1 MNRGGARGAAAVM
14 PTSAPSALA
23 RRWRHLDKSAWIW
36 LLAVAVL
43 LFLVVNPLFRL
54 LLVSFQQPDTAAFTL
69 SNYVAAYS
77 RSRYV
82 EALGNSLILGVS
94 AATLCVIFGA
104 PLAWALSRTDMPAK
118 NLIWVSILGTF
129 IIPPYLGAVG
139 WILLA
144 GPNAGW
150 LNRVAVALTGV
161 EKGPFNIYSMPGLVL
176 VTACYS
182 FPYVF
187 MFTKSA
193 LDLISSE
200 MEDAANI
207 LGAGNLRTTLS
218 ITLPLVLPA
227 LLGAFILVFLEA
239 IALFGSPALLALP
252 GRFHVV
258 TTQLWQFFEYPPKV
272 GVAAAYAMPLL
283 GITILL
289 FWLQRRITSRKGYV
303 SLTGKGGERRPIALG
318 AWKWPMLGYCLF
330 VCTLSFFMPMVVICQ
345 AALAKA
351 WGRGF
356 ALDNLTLQN
365 LYFTLFENNL
375 TRNAV
380 FNTFV
385 YAGTAALIAVS
396 LALCVAYIVNRQ
408 LVGRHL
414 GNALSFLTMAPFVI
428 PGIVLAIGFYAAYT
442 HPPLL
447 LYGTAWILIL
457 AFATRFL
464 PIAYANSSAAIRSVN
479 PELEDAVR
487 ILGGTRFTAIRR
499 VVLPLLKR
507 SLAGAFILVF
517 IPGTRELS
525 SAIFLYSINTQVL
538 SVLLFDKSDE
548 GNFEMLAAI
557 GLILVFITV
566 VLILIGFRLLGRDF
580 MLRRTAA

>member
-1 MNRGGARGAAAVM
+1 MGAPAGVPAGLPSVAS
-14 PTSAPSALA
+14 SASGQW
-23 RRWRHLDKSAWIW
+23 WRHVDRTAWVW
-36 LLAVAVL
+36 LLAIVVL
-43 LFLVVNPLFRL
+43 VFLVVNPLLRL
-54 LLVSFQQPDTAAFTL
+54 LIVSFQQPDGAFTL
-69 SNYVAAYS
+69 MNYVAAYS

-82 EALGNSLILGVS
+82 DALFNSLILGVS
-94 AATLCVIFGA
+94 AASLCLAFGV
-104 PLAWALSRTDMPAK
+104 PLAWAVSRTDMPAK
-118 NLIWVSILGTF
+118 GLVWISILGTF

-150 LNRVAVALTGV
+150 LNRLLVELTGMD
-161 EKGPFNIYSMPGLVL
+161 KGPFNIYSMTGLVL
-176 VTACYS
+176 VTALYS

-187 MFTKSA
+187 VFTKSA
-193 LDLISSE
+193 LDLVSSE

-218 ITLPLVLPA
+218 ITLPLALPA
-227 LLGAFILVFLEA
+227 ILGAFILVFLEA
-239 IALFGSPALLALP
+239 IALFGSPALIALP

-283 GITILL
+283 AITIFM
-289 FWLQRRITSRKGYV
+289 FWVQRRITHRKGYV
-303 SLTGKGGERRPIALG
+303 SLTGKGGERRPIQLG
-318 AWKWPMLGYCLF
+318 RWKWPMLGYCLA

-356 ALDNLTLQN
+356 TLDNLTFN
-365 LYFTLFENNL
+365 NIYFTLFENTL
-375 TRNAV
+375 TRNATI
-380 FNTFV
+380 NTFV
-385 YAGTAALIAVS
+385 YAGTASFIAVL
-396 LALCVAYIVNRQ
+396 LALCIAYIVNRE
-408 LVGRHL
+408 LVGKKVA
-414 GNALSFLTMAPFVI
+414 NVLSFLTMAPFVI

-442 HPPLL
+442 HPPLM

-457 AFATRFL
+457 AYATRFL
-464 PIAYANSSAAIRSVN
+464 PIAFANSNAAIRSIN

-499 VVLPLLKR
+499 VVVPLLKR

-525 SAIFLYSINTQVL
+525 AAIFLYSINTQVL

-557 GLILVFITV
+557 GLVLVFITV
-566 VLILIGFRLLGRDF
+566 VLILIGFRLMGRDF

>member
-1 MNRGGARGAAAVM
+1 VSEVAANATGTPSGAGQW
-14 PTSAPSALA
+14 
-23 RRWRHLDKSAWIW
+23 WRHLDKSAWVW
-36 LLAVAVL
+36 LLAIVVL
-43 LFLVVNPLFRL
+43 VFLVVNPLLRL
-54 LLVSFQQPDTAAFTL
+54 LVVSFQQPDGAFTL
-69 SNYVAAYS
+69 SNYAAAYS
-77 RSRYV
+77 HKRYV
-82 EALGNSLILGVS
+82 DALLNSLVLGVS
-94 AATLCVIFGA
+94 AASLCVAFGV
-104 PLAWALSRTDMPAK
+104 PLAWAVSRTDMPAK
-118 NLIWVSILGTF
+118 GLVWISILGTF

-150 LNRVAVALTGV
+150 LNRLAVELFGT

-176 VTACYS
+176 VTALYS

-187 MFTKSA
+187 VFTKSA
-193 LDLISSE
+193 LDLVSSE

-218 ITLPLVLPA
+218 ITLPLAMPA
-227 LLGAFILVFLEA
+227 ILGAFILVFLEA

-283 GITILL
+283 AITIFM
-289 FWLQRRITSRKGYV
+289 FWVQRRITHRKGYV
-303 SLTGKGGERRPIALG
+303 SLTGKGGERRPIQLG
-318 AWKWPMLGYCLF
+318 RWKWPMLGYCLA
-330 VCTLSFFMPMVVICQ
+330 VCTMSFFMPMVVICQ

-356 ALDNLTLQN
+356 SLDNLTFKN
-365 LYFTLFENNL
+365 IYFTLFENTL
-375 TRNAV
+375 TRNATI
-380 FNTFV
+380 NTFL
-385 YAGTAALIAVS
+385 YAGTASLIAVL
-396 LALCVAYIVNRQ
+396 LALCIAYVVNRE
-408 LVGRHL
+408 LVGRKVA
-414 GNALSFLTMAPFVI
+414 NVLSFLTMAPFVI

-442 HPPLL
+442 NPPFT

-457 AFATRFL
+457 AYATRFL
-464 PIAYANSSAAIRSVN
+464 PIAFSNSNAAIRSIN

-499 VVLPLLKR
+499 VVAPLLKR

-525 SAIFLYSINTQVL
+525 AAIFLYSINTQVL

-557 GLILVFITV
+557 GLVLVFITV
-566 VLILIGFRLLGRDF
+566 VLILIGFRLMGRDF